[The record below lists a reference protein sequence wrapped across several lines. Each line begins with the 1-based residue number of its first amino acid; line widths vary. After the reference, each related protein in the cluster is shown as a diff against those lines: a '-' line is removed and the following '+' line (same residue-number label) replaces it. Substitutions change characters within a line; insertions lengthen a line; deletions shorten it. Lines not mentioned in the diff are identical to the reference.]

1 MIAISRSISSLAR
14 LILSISFWNGL
25 SDLPSLLDMLEP
37 LDHLSERVTNF
48 LLENPDIDGIF
59 TINDPMALAV
69 IDMLEKIGK
78 NVPEDVQVIGFDGIK
93 MSVERNTPVTTIR
106 QPLELMAQKAVE
118 LIVQKIAGESLEKL
132 QYVLPV
138 SYVEGPTTKN

>member
-1 MIAISRSISSLAR
+1 MIEELK
-14 LILSISFWNGL
+14 L
-25 SDLPSLLDMLEP
+25 
-37 LDHLSERVTNF
+37 
-48 LLENPDIDGIF
+48 
-59 TINDPMALAV
+59 
-69 IDMLEKIGK
+69 IGK

-93 MSVERNTPVTTIR
+93 MAAERTPPVTTIR

>member
-1 MIAISRSISSLAR
+1 M
-14 LILSISFWNGL
+14 
-25 SDLPSLLDMLEP
+25 
-37 LDHLSERVTNF
+37 
-48 LLENPDIDGIF
+48 
-59 TINDPMALAV
+59 
-69 IDMLEKIGK
+69 
-78 NVPEDVQVIGFDGIK
+78 IGFDGIK
-93 MSVERNTPVTTIR
+93 MAVERNTPVTTIR